1 MWCGTWAP
9 AACRLQHQNQASWLF
24 AHPIAPQKDTPQ
36 PTDAHVRVVE
46 YESITVFVRVF
57 SGFATEGAKIGF
69 GCGGSIGRNAS
80 MQYSR
85 NQASTACA
93 WEPACPL

>member
-36 PTDAHVRVVE
+36 PTDADVRVVE

-57 SGFATEGAKIGF
+57 SGFATEASAK
-69 GCGGSIGRNAS
+69 S
-80 MQYSR
+80 
-85 NQASTACA
+85 ACSA
-93 WEPACPL
+93 MKAKRLDCRIIEPS